1 MLAQSTP
8 GETQEMKSPRIAIA
22 ALALSALGFS
32 GIALH
37 EGYSSSAI
45 RPVPGDVPTYGLG
58 STTKSN
64 GQPVQMGDTITPPA
78 AIVLAVRDVSAKES
92 VLKGCIT
99 APLHQYEYDALVSL
113 AYNVGPAAVCRSSIP
128 AKLAAGDY
136 AAACKTILDFD
147 GFRDCSKPMVKNPKT
162 GKWECPLVRLG
173 GLTKRRQ
180 QEYRMCLGDAQ

>member
-1 MLAQSTP
+1 
-8 GETQEMKSPRIAIA
+8 MKSPRIAIA

-58 STTKSN
+58 STARADGT
-64 GQPVQMGDTITPPA
+64 PVQMGDTITPPA

-113 AYNVGPAAVCRSSIP
+113 AYNVGPAAVCKSSIP
-128 AKLAAGDY
+128 RKLAAGDY
-136 AAACKTILDFD
+136 AAACRTILDFKRVQ
-147 GFRDCSKPMVKNPKT
+147 GRDCSALENARF
-162 GKWECPLVRLG
+162 CG
-173 GLTKRRQ
+173 GVWTRRQ
-180 QEYRMCLGDAQ
+180 QEYRQCMGEAR